1 MKGFIENTIPQRQF
15 ENIKVR
21 HVFESQEEKEEVME
35 QIIQDCIKY
44 KDIVKRRI
52 DASKPD
58 RAIDKDNRKWQKIG
72 DQWMVMNEIS
82 GMWENQNKG
91 PK

>member
-1 MKGFIENTIPQRQF
+1 MKGFIESIIPQRQY
-15 ENIKVR
+15 ENFHI
-21 HVFESQEEKEEVME
+21 HYEFNTLNEKE
-35 QIIQDCIKY
+35 QAIQQTIQDCIKY

-52 DASKPD
+52 EASKPD

-72 DQWMVMNEIS
+72 DQWMVMNELS
-82 GMWENQNKG
+82 GMWENQDKG